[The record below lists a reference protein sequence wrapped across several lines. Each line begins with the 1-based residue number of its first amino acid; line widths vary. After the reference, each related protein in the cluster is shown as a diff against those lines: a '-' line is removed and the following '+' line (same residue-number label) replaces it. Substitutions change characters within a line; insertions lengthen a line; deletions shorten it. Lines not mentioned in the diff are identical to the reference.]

1 MKKRN
6 SALARVPTVEI
17 DSKMEAGEPTAVG
30 RVQRR
35 QKKTRIRLLKAGYGL
50 ITEKGIDETTIMEIT
65 DAADVGFGTF
75 YNYFSSKDD
84 IAMQILDCVV
94 HALGVRSD
102 AVNEANDVDDPVL
115 TIANSVRL
123 TAHAMMDD
131 PMWKSWLKRTDL
143 MVQRMRDVFKPFG
156 IRDMQRAVD
165 AGMYH
170 IPNDNLESA
179 WSLHIWLLTG
189 KITDIA
195 HGYCLPESEMQMC
208 ESIMRMMGVDKAK
221 ARAVSI
227 VPLPDAPPL
236 RIDFSY
242 VHETEKGDE

>member
-1 MKKRN
+1 MKKKRT
-6 SALARVPTVEI
+6 ALAEVPIVEI
-17 DSKMEAGEPTAVG
+17 DGKMDAEEQVVGG
-30 RVQRR
+30 RVKRR

-50 ITEKGIDETTIMEIT
+50 ITEKGIDETAIMEIT

-75 YNYFSSKDD
+75 YNYFASKDD

-94 HALGVRSD
+94 HALGERSD
-102 AVNEANDVDDPVL
+102 AVNKATKVDDPVL
-115 TIANSVRL
+115 VIANSVRL
-123 TAHAMMDD
+123 TAHAMMND

-170 IPNDNLESA
+170 IPNNNLESA

-195 HGYCLPESEMQMC
+195 HGYCPPESEMQMC
-208 ESIMRMMGVDKAK
+208 ESIMRMMGVEQEKAHT
-221 ARAVSI
+221 VS
-227 VPLPDAPPL
+227 VGPLPEAPPL
-236 RIDFSY
+236 KIDFSY
-242 VHETEKGDE
+242 VHDNDEAV